1 MLYFIVEERV
11 HFKFRWMPCLTEEQT
26 NVRNCENAVQ
36 NVNSSCASNFN
47 LGENIPIDSGQVG
60 INIVLNINENYWFSL
75 FCITFNTKNLDRS
88 LTHRS
93 SNVLQKTTK
102 ITARRTLASWL
113 FIDNTCSNRQ
123 NVCHA
128 TMQLLSQFAVLPRL
142 CVFPNNFMLRLEL
155 GRVGTTTYLQG
166 YLRNWQTRELS
177 FLSAQTS
184 VGRTQCLRF

>member
-1 MLYFIVEERV
+1 MYISNLDECHVWLKNKQTYGIVRMQCKTSTP
-11 HFKFRWMPCLTEEQT
+11 HAPPTSIWGKYSDW
-26 NVRNCENAVQ
+26 
-36 NVNSSCASNFN
+36 
-47 LGENIPIDSGQVG
+47 SGQVG

-177 FLSAQTS
+177 FLSAKSTALS
-184 VGRTQCLRF
+184 KVT